1 MEKGLILQER
11 DVDLLEFLAEY
22 KTITLDNA
30 KYIYGTKTYQ
40 EKRICALVKAN
51 YVTRLKHRE
60 IALGRKGKEFLI
72 GIGKE
77 IREHCRTPNNK
88 ERLKVI
94 SDLAAFTT
102 FYGNM
107 FFLPSWNLKSQ
118 DRPTTH
124 SRRYLGM
131 QTFDK
136 NFYNVY
142 AIYGEKTDKYITSIY
157 YDIKKERD
165 IRHTI
170 IFTNDVEKIL
180 YHKHKFNFDSSHLYL
195 VPYNNFSKEI
205 IVHYEKIK
213 ICMFTHL
220 SKRHEVEYTDYRYM
234 DFLVDNEKYLKI
246 MLFLDLNQIFG
257 LGYYFDENTNFKNNT
272 YLICFEE
279 NVKYLQ
285 ELLPGCNN
293 LTITKTEV
301 EEYINKEIDIYGF
314 EN

>member
-1 MEKGLILQER
+1 MIG
-11 DVDLLEFLAEY
+11 
-22 KTITLDNA
+22 
-30 KYIYGTKTYQ
+30 
-40 EKRICALVKAN
+40 
-51 YVTRLKHRE
+51 
-60 IALGRKGKEFLI
+60 LGRKGKEFLI

-94 SDLAAFTT
+94 SDIASFTT

-107 FFLPSWNLKSQ
+107 FFLPSWNLKDK

-220 SKRHEVEYTDYRYM
+220 SKRHEVEYTDFRYM

-257 LGYYFDENTNFKNNT
+257 LGYYFDENSNFKNNT

-285 ELLPGCNN
+285 ELLPGCNT
-293 LTITKTEV
+293 LTITKAEV
-301 EEYINKEIDIYGF
+301 EEYINKEIDIYGC